1 VAEQASPTIR
11 VPEVVVAPAAV
22 EALVAVAEAEVTP
35 VAVEATPAAAAA
47 IPVVEVIPVAV
58 EAKSP
63 NTGLAA
69 KRAKLVERGLV
80 RI

>member
-11 VPEVVVAPAAV
+11 TRVSPTIRAPAVVVAPAAV
-22 EALVAVAEAEVTP
+22 EALVAEAEAEVT
-35 VAVEATPAAAAA
+35 
-47 IPVVEVIPVAV
+47 PVAV

>member
-1 VAEQASPTIR
+1 M
-11 VPEVVVAPAAV
+11 
-22 EALVAVAEAEVTP
+22 AVAEAEVT
-35 VAVEATPAAAAA
+35 
-47 IPVVEVIPVAV
+47 PVAV